1 MITLNDLKRICPQA
15 SSRRLAAVVDPLN
28 AAMDEYRIGDN
39 VGRET
44 AFLAHLAHESGSFRY
59 LRELASGAAYEGRED
74 LGNTE
79 PGDGRVF
86 KGWGWMQTTGRKNT
100 RNVSLRLFGDE
111 RLIEDP
117 ALIDPPSLELAARAA
132 GDFWTI
138 GAGENLSRRALAA
151 GAPVGV
157 NLNDLADRADASSA
171 FTLITLC
178 INGGLNGYADRV
190 AYWERAK
197 EVLA

>member
-1 MITLNDLKRICPQA
+1 MITFEDLRRICPQA
-15 SSRRLAAVVDPLN
+15 SSRRLDRVVKPLN
-28 AAMDEYRIGDN
+28 AAMDEFRIVEN

-44 AFLAHLAHESGSFRY
+44 AFLAQLAHESAGFHY
-59 LRELASGAAYEGRED
+59 LRELASGKAYEGRED

-79 PGDGRVF
+79 PGDGVMF

-117 ALIDPPSLELAARAA
+117 ELIDPPSLELAARAA

-138 GAGENLSRRALAA
+138 GAGENLSRRAIAA
-151 GAPVGV
+151 GAQPGV
-157 NLNDLADRADASSA
+157 NLNDLADRGE

-178 INGGLNGYADRV
+178 INGGMNGYADRV

-197 EVLA
+197 DVLA